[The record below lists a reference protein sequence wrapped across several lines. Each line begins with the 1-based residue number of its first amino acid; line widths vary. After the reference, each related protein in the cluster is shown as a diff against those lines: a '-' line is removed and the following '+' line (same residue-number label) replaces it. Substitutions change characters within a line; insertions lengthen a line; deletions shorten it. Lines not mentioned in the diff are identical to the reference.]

1 MINHPKYKNLISY
14 LKDLGSVVV
23 AYSGGVDSTFLL
35 AAAKEALENNVL
47 ALTIDTPYIA
57 NWEIEEAVEICH
69 KLNVSHKV
77 VKADMIDSIKMNP
90 PNRCYLCKKHL
101 FQSLISIAESKGL
114 NHVLDGTNSD
124 DLSDHRPGLRALK
137 ELKVK
142 SPLKEVEITK
152 NQIREFSRQL
162 NLPTW
167 DKPAY
172 ACLLTRIPHDTEI
185 KEEELTRIEIAE
197 KFLIDL
203 GFKAV
208 RVRSHGEIARIET
221 DPVHFSI
228 IIDPDIKLKIIEKL
242 KSTGYKY
249 ITLDLEGYRMG
260 SFNLK
265 EGPLLS
271 G

>member
-1 MINHPKYKNLISY
+1 MIDHPKYKNLISY
-14 LKDLGSVVV
+14 LKNLGSAVV

-35 AAAKEALENNVL
+35 ASAKEALENNVL
-47 ALTIDTPYIA
+47 ALTIDTPYMA

-69 KLNVSHKV
+69 KLNISHKV

-90 PNRCYLCKKHL
+90 PDRCYLCKKHL
-101 FQSLISIAESKGL
+101 FQTLISIAESKGL
-114 NHVLDGTNSD
+114 NHVLDGTNND

-142 SPLKEVEITK
+142 SPLKEAGITK
-152 NQIREFSRQL
+152 SEIREFSRQL
-162 NLPTW
+162 NLSTW

-221 DPVHFSI
+221 DPVHFSKI
-228 IIDPDIKLKIIEKL
+228 NDPEIKSKIIQKL
-242 KSTGYKY
+242 KSIGYKY

-260 SFNLK
+260 SFNPK
-265 EGPLLS
+265 E
-271 G
+271 